1 MSLRQTLLASF
12 VGLIVLTLLVFGYSA
27 YQIAQRSS
35 TDTETELLA
44 QLNHERSLELATEY
58 RKHPALSY
66 LREHIGVDREDI
78 RVLTLLVDQSHRILG
93 ASSDARLAALAT
105 DRLPMPEGTGAGP
118 QTGEINL
125 NGQAYTLAA
134 TSITGSPYTLV
145 FLSPRGFAAHGA
157 LSQLASRLGVTGLII
172 AWIAVWIGL
181 VISTA
186 VARRLKAHTDKLRH
200 QATHDALTDLPNRL
214 SLLENLNAAIETS
227 RESGRTVALI
237 LMDLDRFKDIND
249 TLGHDTG
256 DILIKQLA
264 DRLRIRL
271 WDGDTVARLGG
282 DEFGLV
288 LPMASS
294 ADTRLVVNKLRSI
307 LAEPFKVHNLS
318 LTTDASIG
326 VALFPAH
333 AGDAVSLMRCVETA
347 MYRAK
352 STRRG
357 YEIYDPANDPYS
369 VERLKLTADVGH
381 ALVRGELFLVYQ
393 PKIDVATGNC
403 TGAEAL
409 LRWKHPE
416 HGFVPPDKFIPLA
429 EQTSA
434 IKDITHWTVNV
445 AIAQCRA
452 WHDAGFPLSVA
463 VNLSATMLHDTSL
476 ADRIGSLLH
485 NHGVAPECLQL
496 EITETAIMLDRESA
510 FETLKALS
518 DLGVRLSIDDFGTG
532 YSSLAYLRKLPV
544 SEIKIDKS
552 FVMHMLDN
560 ENDAT
565 IVYALIDL
573 AHRINLRVVAEGVES
588 EAILAALASKHC
600 DESQGYYFSRPLPA
614 EDFAKWYLRAAPR
627 RLASA

>member
-35 TDTETELLA
+35 TDTEAELLA
-44 QLNHERSLELATEY
+44 QLNHERSLELATEF
-58 RKHPALSY
+58 RKHPALNY
-66 LREHIGVDREDI
+66 LREHIQVDRDDI
-78 RVLTLLVDQSHRILG
+78 GVLTLLVDQSYQIMG
-93 ASSDARLAALAT
+93 ASSDARRASLAT
-105 DRLPMPEGTGAGP
+105 DRLPLPEGQGAGP
-118 QTGEINL
+118 KTAEIEL

-134 TSITGSPYTLV
+134 TAIAGSPYTLV
-145 FLSPRGFAAHGA
+145 FLTPRAFAAQGA

-181 VISTA
+181 IISTA
-186 VARRLKAHTDKLRH
+186 VARRLKAQTDTLRH
-200 QATHDALTDLPNRL
+200 QATHDALTGLPNRVA
-214 SLLENLNAAIETS
+214 LLESLHSAIESS
-227 RESGRTVALI
+227 RQSGRSVALI

-256 DILIKQLA
+256 DILIKQVA
-264 DRLRIRL
+264 DRLRVRL

-282 DEFGLV
+282 DEFCLV

-326 VALFPAH
+326 VALFPEH

-357 YEIYDPANDPYS
+357 YEIYDAANDPYS

-393 PKIDVATGNC
+393 PKIDVASGEC

-434 IKDITHWTVNV
+434 IKDITHWTINV

-452 WHDAGFPLSVA
+452 WHNAGHRLSVA
-463 VNLSATMLHDTSL
+463 VNLSATMLHDPGL
-476 ADRIGSLLH
+476 PDRVASLLQ
-485 NHGVAPECLQL
+485 NHGLAPEFLQL

-510 FETLKALS
+510 FKTLQALS

-552 FVMHMLDN
+552 FVMNMLEN

-565 IVYALIDL
+565 IVYALIEL
-573 AHRINLRVVAEGVES
+573 AHGINLRVVAEGVES
-588 EAILAALASKHC
+588 EAVLTALASKDC

-614 EDFAKWYLRAAPR
+614 GDFAKWFEHTAPR
-627 RLASA
+627 KLASA